1 MKDTIFHILADL
13 QTNASRRIQFDGR
26 DHIAAPVVILVE
38 GVHQGSGG
46 ALFYPASVLEAS
58 AKFWNGMPVPVHH
71 PEAGGAA
78 ISCNSP
84 DIIETRSVGRLWNVR
99 YESSPRP
106 RLKGEI
112 YVDVNKAKRISPAVL
127 DALNNNQP
135 LEVSTG
141 LFSVDESTQG
151 TWNGESYQAVVKDI
165 RPDHLALLPGARGAC
180 SWQDGCGVRANKE
193 SGGSDMEKKNF
204 LQKMLATVNS
214 AVQLVLGNELS
225 MGEKVDNVRRAI
237 YAMDGPTMD
246 CLVEAIYDNE
256 VVYEVR
262 PGPQSV
268 PGTTAKMCRRGYTIG
283 EDGVVVLSNEIEEV
297 RKEISYVP
305 VSNEESTVVNVDE
318 KIKTAGIVKPS
329 SVIAAQR
336 AAKIYSN
343 ANPYHDPATGQFTSG
358 PGGSGS
364 FGSSSEFGSYTRNPS
379 TVHVRSDI
387 GTGRYQASN
396 GRKPSGRGLW
406 AFDFK
411 GDGSSSHTYF
421 VQGSR
426 LYSEASSIAKIKARE
441 WAAVQ
446 GSSSVTIEAAP

>member
-1 MKDTIFHILADL
+1 MKNTIFHVLADL

-46 ALFYPASVLEAS
+46 ALFYPASVLETS
-58 AKFWNGMPVPVHH
+58 AQFWNGMPVPVHH
-71 PEAGGAA
+71 PEAGGVA

-84 DIIETRSVGRLWNVR
+84 DVIETRSVGRLWNVR

-141 LFSVDESTQG
+141 LFSVDDPTQG
-151 TWNGESYQAVVKDI
+151 VWNGESYQAVVKDI

-180 SWQDGCGVRANKE
+180 SWSDGCGVRANKE
-193 SGGSDMEKKNF
+193 SGGQDMEKKNF
-204 LQKMLATVNS
+204 LQKMIATVNS
-214 AVQLVLGNELS
+214 AVQCVLGNEMS
-225 MGEKVDNVRRAI
+225 MGEKVDNVRKAI

-268 PGTTAKMCRRGYTIG
+268 PGTMAKMCRRGYTIS
-283 EDGVVVLSNEIEEV
+283 EDGTVVLANEIEEV

-305 VSNEESTVVNVDE
+305 VSNEGTGLVVQKEVLKTVTESTNPHVL
-318 KIKTAGIVKPS
+318 
-329 SVIAAQR
+329 AALK
-336 AAKIYSN
+336 AARI
-343 ANPYHDPATGQFTSG
+343 HD
-358 PGGSGS
+358 
-364 FGSSSEFGSYTRNPS
+364 S
-379 TVHVRSDI
+379 T
-387 GTGRYQASN
+387 N
-396 GRKPSGRGLW
+396 RK
-406 AFDFK
+406 
-411 GDGSSSHTYF
+411 
-421 VQGSR
+421 
-426 LYSEASSIAKIKARE
+426 
-441 WAAVQ
+441 
-446 GSSSVTIEAAP
+446 